1 MRQEVRRKSSRAAS
15 ELEDRPGLFK
25 ICVRYKIARRYI
37 FIERLPVLQRTEPI
51 VKGSDLFSRQH
62 LPILTE
68 CLGTAYQ
75 VENLSGYRDLSEG
88 AATVEDCIINTS
100 AFTL

>member
-25 ICVRYKIARRYI
+25 ICMRYKIARRYI

-51 VKGSDLFSRQH
+51 VEGSNLFSRQH
-62 LPILTE
+62 PSILEAIASDPLIRSRISVVTE
-68 CLGTAYQ
+68 SWRSRCISF
-75 VENLSGYRDLSEG
+75 VSSPDL
-88 AATVEDCIINTS
+88 
-100 AFTL
+100 FWMF